1 MVRWQEARNEVKLE
15 GTTICPG
22 IGVGRVRVLDRE
34 LVIPRNRIPAGQVQW
49 EQQRYSEA
57 VKTVGGHLREHI
69 EEDHHTARGEQ
80 KSLSQVPGGR
90 CEGFSG
96 KSPVGG

>member
-1 MVRWQEARNEVKLE
+1 MKMDEKGLPERIGFETGDEIELR

-34 LVIPRNRIPAGQVQW
+34 LVIPKNKIAAAQAQS

-57 VKTVGGHLREHI
+57 VKIVGDHLREHI
-69 EEDHHTARGEQ
+69 EEPRSDADG
-80 KSLSQVPGGR
+80 
-90 CEGFSG
+90 
-96 KSPVGG
+96 